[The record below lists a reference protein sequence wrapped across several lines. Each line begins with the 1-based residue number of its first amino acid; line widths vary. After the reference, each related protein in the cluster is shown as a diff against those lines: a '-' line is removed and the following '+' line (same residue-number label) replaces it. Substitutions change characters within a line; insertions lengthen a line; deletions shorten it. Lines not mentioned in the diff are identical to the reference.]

1 MASFLS
7 DLPLGIFLFF
17 LNIPFLIFGYTQIG
31 KTFAFSTL
39 FSITVLAIAVT
50 VLHPVPQLTQDT
62 LLATVFGGFIL
73 GMGVGLVVRYGGS
86 MDGTEIVAIVASKK
100 TSFSVGEIVM
110 IINIVI
116 LSSAGLVFGWDRAMY
131 SLIAY
136 FVAYKVIDITIEGLE
151 ESKAVMIVS
160 EKTEEIAEVLLA
172 RLGRGVTFIEGRG
185 AYTGQLKGIL
195 YSVVTRLEISKL
207 KSIIDEI
214 DENAFVTISDV
225 HEVVGGQLKKKAI
238 H

>member
-100 TSFSVGEIVM
+100 R
-110 IINIVI
+110 
-116 LSSAGLVFGWDRAMY
+116 VFR
-131 SLIAY
+131 
-136 FVAYKVIDITIEGLE
+136 
-151 ESKAVMIVS
+151 
-160 EKTEEIAEVLLA
+160 LA
-172 RLGRGVTFIEGRG
+172 R
-185 AYTGQLKGIL
+185 
-195 YSVVTRLEISKL
+195 SS
-207 KSIIDEI
+207 
-214 DENAFVTISDV
+214 
-225 HEVVGGQLKKKAI
+225 
-238 H
+238 